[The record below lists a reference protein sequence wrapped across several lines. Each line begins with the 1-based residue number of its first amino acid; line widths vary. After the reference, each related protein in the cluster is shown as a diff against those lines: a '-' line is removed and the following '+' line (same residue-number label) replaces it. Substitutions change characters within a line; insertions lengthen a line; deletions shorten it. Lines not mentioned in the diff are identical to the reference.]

1 MSITTYPGPLG
12 ETIAG
17 FVRHK
22 RALGLLYDTESRQ
35 LLRFAEFAHT
45 FGCTDPQLDRALVE
59 AWNAKRPCEAH
70 RTWKGRIHVVR
81 QLALYMSRLGMPTY
95 VTPARTVP
103 KGPRYVPHIY
113 NVTELQAFFAQVDA
127 CGYCSTVPYRQW
139 TMSLLF
145 RLLYGCGMRL
155 SEALHLRV
163 GDVDVTAGVLTI
175 REAKGHKDRLV
186 PLSDALRDRLT
197 LYLQQVHPDAGP
209 AAHVLLLA
217 DGRPVSGGNAY
228 KNFRRFLW
236 QAGISHGGWGRGP
249 RVHDFRHTFA
259 VHCLQRWV
267 LEGKDL
273 TAYLPLLKTY
283 LGHYA
288 FKDTAYYLRLT
299 ADCYPDITSRVEQA
313 VGYVVPTLAGNIDEA
328 D

>member
-1 MSITTYPGPLG
+1 MNADFSGPLG
-12 ETIAG
+12 ETITG
-17 FVRHK
+17 FVRYK
-22 RALGLLYDTESRQ
+22 RALGLRYDTESRM
-35 LLRFAEFAHT
+35 LLRFAEFADA
-45 FGCTDPQLDRALVE
+45 FGCVAPQLDRALVE
-59 AWNAKRPCEAH
+59 AWNAKRSHEAH
-70 RTWKGRIHVVR
+70 ATWRGRVDLVR
-81 QLALYMSRLGMPTY
+81 QLALYMSRLGLAAY
-95 VTPARTVP
+95 VTPTRTVP

-127 CGYCSTVPYRQW
+127 CGHCSAVPYREQ

-145 RLLYGCGMRL
+145 RLLYGCGLRV
-155 SEALHLRV
+155 SETLHLRME
-163 GDVDVTAGVLTI
+163 DVDVAAGILTI
-175 REAKGHKDRLV
+175 RDAKGHKDRLV
-186 PLSDALRDRLT
+186 PLSDALRERLT
-197 LYLQQVHPDAGP
+197 VYVQQVHPHVDP
-209 AAHVLLLA
+209 ADRLLWLA
-217 DGRPVSGGNAY
+217 EGRPVSVGNVY

-236 QAGISHGGWGRGP
+236 RSGMSHGGWGRGP

-267 LEGKDL
+267 REGKDL

-299 ADCYPDITSRVEQA
+299 ADCYPDITFRMEQA
-313 VGYVVPTLAGNIDEA
+313 VGNVVPSVEGNLDET